1 MNDSSSYTSCRI
13 PPHRSIEIKET
24 VKQNLNNIMKKIE
37 EYSSLSV
44 LCKEVSIEYCN
55 NKIGMR
61 YNCLM
66 MLLVILTVLPPLL
79 LQKVYYL
86 FNINLKKYIQNNA
99 E

>member
-1 MNDSSSYTSCRI
+1 MNDLSSYTTFTI
-13 PPHRSIEIKET
+13 TKHRSIEIRET

-61 YNCLM
+61 YDYM
-66 MLLVILTVLPPLL
+66 IMLLVILTVLVPLFL
-79 LQKVYYL
+79 RKVYYL
-86 FNINLKKYIQNNA
+86 FNMNVKRYIQNYD